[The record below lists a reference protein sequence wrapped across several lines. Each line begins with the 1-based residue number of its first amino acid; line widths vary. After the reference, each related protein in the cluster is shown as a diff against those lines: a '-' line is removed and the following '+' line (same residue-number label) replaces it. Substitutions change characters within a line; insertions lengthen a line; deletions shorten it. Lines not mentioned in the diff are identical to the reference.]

1 MVNPILVT
9 GGTGA
14 LGSALV
20 PRLLASG
27 HTVRIL
33 SRSARPNTE
42 GIEYLVGD
50 LETGDGID
58 AAVAGVEIVV
68 HCAGSA
74 KRDAVKAEN
83 LVAAL
88 RRTGIARHLLYMS
101 VVGADTTP
109 VISSVDRSTLGYFDE
124 KRKAELAVAGSGIAF
139 TTLRATQFHSF
150 FVAIVELGL
159 KLPFVP
165 SFAGFRYQPVDV
177 QDVAE
182 RLAELTLRRPVALV
196 DQIGGPR
203 VYPMEDLLKDY
214 LRAIGRKRLV
224 VPMRIPG
231 GAAKAQRAGANLALD
246 HATGKGTWEEFIAG
260 VESSRIDVSGDGC
273 ADPGSEP

>member
-9 GGTGA
+9 GGTGV
-14 LGSALV
+14 LGSAFV
-20 PRLLASG
+20 PRLLDAG

-33 SRSARPNTE
+33 SRSPRPNTDSL
-42 GIEYLVGD
+42 EYVVGD
-50 LETGDGID
+50 LETGAGVE
-58 AAVAGVEIVV
+58 AAVAGVSTIV
-68 HCAGSA
+68 HGAGSA
-74 KRDAVKAEN
+74 KGDALKAEN

-88 RRTGIARHLLYMS
+88 KRQGDARHLLYMS

-109 VISSVDRSTLGYFDE
+109 VVSAVDRSTLGYFE
-124 KRKAELAVAGSGIAF
+124 AKRKAELSVVSSGIAF

-177 QDVAE
+177 RDIAD
-182 RLAELTLRRPVALV
+182 RLAELTLGKPAGLV
-196 DQIGGPR
+196 DDIAGPR

-214 LRAIGRKRLV
+214 LRAIGRRRLV
-224 VPMRIPG
+224 VPMRVPG
-231 GAAKAQRAGANLALD
+231 GAAKAQRAGANLSLD
-246 HATGKGTWEEFIAG
+246 HATGQRTWEEFIAG
-260 VESSRIDVSGDGC
+260 VEASR
-273 ADPGSEP
+273 

>member
-20 PRLLASG
+20 PRLLAAG
-27 HTVRIL
+27 RTVRVL
-33 SRSARPNTE
+33 SRSARPDTE
-42 GIEYLVGD
+42 GIEYVIGD
-50 LETGDGID
+50 LETGAGVD
-58 AAVAGVEIVV
+58 AAVAGVEIIV
-68 HCAGSA
+68 HGAGSA
-74 KRDAVKAEN
+74 KGDAAKAEN
-83 LVAAL
+83 LVGAL
-88 RRTGIARHLLYMS
+88 QRAGVARHLLYMS

-109 VISSVDRSTLGYFDE
+109 VVSSVDRSTLGYFE
-124 KRKAELAVAGSGIAF
+124 AKRMAELSVSDSGIPF

-177 QDVAE
+177 HDVAE
-182 RLAELTLRRPVALV
+182 RLAELTLAEPSGLA
-196 DQIGGPR
+196 DDIGGPR
-203 VYPMEDLLKDY
+203 VYPMEELLKDY

-231 GAAKAQRAGANLALD
+231 GAAKAQRAGANLTLD
-246 HATGKGTWEEFIAG
+246 HATGKRTWEDFLAG
-260 VESSRIDVSGDGC
+260 IEASLNGR
-273 ADPGSEP
+273 

>member
-1 MVNPILVT
+1 VVNPILVT
-9 GGTGA
+9 GGTGT

-20 PRLLASG
+20 PRLLAAG

-33 SRSARPNTE
+33 SRSGHSNSDA
-42 GIEYLVGD
+42 IEYVVGD
-50 LETGDGID
+50 LETGSGVD

-68 HCAGSA
+68 HGAGSA
-74 KRDAVKAEN
+74 KGDAAKAEN
-83 LVAAL
+83 LVSAL
-88 RRTGIARHLLYMS
+88 QRAGTAEHLLYMS

-109 VISSVDRSTLGYFDE
+109 VVSSVDRSTLGYFEE
-124 KRKAELAVAGSGIAF
+124 KRRAELSVAGSGIPF

-177 QDVAE
+177 RDVAE
-182 RLAELTLRRPVALV
+182 RLAQLTLEKPSALV
-196 DQIGGPR
+196 DEIGGPA
-203 VYPMEDLLKDY
+203 VYPMQDLLNDY
-214 LRAIGRKRLV
+214 LRATGRRRLV

-231 GAAKAQRAGANLALD
+231 GAAKAQRAGANLTLE
-246 HATGKGTWEEFIAG
+246 HATGKRTWEEFIAG
-260 VESSRIDVSGDGC
+260 VQASRNRG
-273 ADPGSEP
+273 

>member
-9 GGTGA
+9 GGTGT
-14 LGSALV
+14 LGSSLV
-20 PRLLASG
+20 PRLLAAG
-27 HTVRIL
+27 RTVRIL
-33 SRSARPNTE
+33 SRSAHPNTE
-42 GIEYLVGD
+42 GIEYAVGD
-50 LETGDGID
+50 LETGAGVD
-58 AAVAGVEIVV
+58 AAVAGVEIIV
-68 HCAGSA
+68 HGAGSA
-74 KRDAVKAEN
+74 KGDAAKAEN

-88 RRTGIARHLLYMS
+88 QRAGVAQHLLYMS

-109 VISSVDRSTLGYFDE
+109 VVSSIDHSTLGYFE
-124 KRKAELAVAGSGIAF
+124 QKRKAELSIGGSGIPF

-150 FVAIVELGL
+150 FVSIVELGL

-177 QDVAE
+177 RDVAE
-182 RLAELTLRRPVALV
+182 RLAELTLGEPAGVV
-196 DQIGGPR
+196 DDVGGPR

-231 GAAKAQRAGANLALD
+231 GAAKAQRAGANLAPNG
-246 HATGKGTWEEFIAG
+246 ATGTRTWEEFLAE
-260 VESSRIDVSGDGC
+260 VEASRVRG
-273 ADPGSEP
+273 

>member
-9 GGTGA
+9 GGTGT

-20 PRLLASG
+20 PRLLAAG
-27 HTVRIL
+27 RTVRIL
-33 SRSARPNTE
+33 SRSARPNTD
-42 GIEYLVGD
+42 GVDHVVGD

-74 KRDAVKAEN
+74 KGDATKAEN

-88 RRTGIARHLLYMS
+88 RRAGVVKHLLYMS

-109 VISSVDRSTLGYFDE
+109 VVSSIDRSTLGYFE
-124 KRKAELAVAGSGIAF
+124 AKREAELAVAGSGIPF

-165 SFAGFRYQPVDV
+165 SFAGFRYQPADV
-177 QDVAE
+177 RDVAE
-182 RLAELTLRRPVALV
+182 RLAELTLREPVGLV
-196 DQIGGPR
+196 DEIGGPG
-203 VYPMEDLLKDY
+203 VYPMEELLKSY
-214 LRAIGRKRLV
+214 LRAIGRRRLV

-246 HATGKGTWEEFIAG
+246 HATGTGTWEEFLAG
-260 VESSRIDVSGDGC
+260 VEASRVRGQQPTSRSIGLRS
-273 ADPGSEP
+273 

>member
-1 MVNPILVT
+1 MANPILVT

-20 PRLLASG
+20 PRLLAAG
-27 HTVRIL
+27 RTVRVL

-42 GIEYLVGD
+42 GVDYVVGD

-58 AAVAGVEIVV
+58 AAVAGAEVII
-68 HCAGSA
+68 HGAGSA
-74 KRDAVKAEN
+74 KGDAAKAEN

-88 RRTGIARHLLYMS
+88 QRAGVARHLLYIS

-109 VISSVDRSTLGYFDE
+109 VVSSVDRSTLGYFDA
-124 KRKAELAVAGSGIAF
+124 KRKAEVSVAGSGIGF

-165 SFAGFRYQPVDV
+165 SFAGFRFQPVDV
-177 QDVAE
+177 RDVAE
-182 RLAELTLRRPVALV
+182 RLAELTLREPVGLV
-196 DQIGGPR
+196 DEIGGPR
-203 VYPMEDLLKDY
+203 VYPMEDLLRGY
-214 LRAIGRKRLV
+214 LRAIGRRRLV

-231 GAAKAQRAGANLALD
+231 GAAKAQRAGANLTLD

-260 VESSRIDVSGDGC
+260 VEASRVRG
-273 ADPGSEP
+273 

>member
-9 GGTGA
+9 GGTGT

-20 PRLLASG
+20 PRLLAAG
-27 HTVRIL
+27 RQVRIL
-33 SRSARPNTE
+33 SRSVRPNVE
-42 GIEYLVGD
+42 GIDYVVGN
-50 LETGDGID
+50 LETGEGID
-58 AAVAGVEIVV
+58 VAVAGAEIVV
-68 HCAGSA
+68 HGAGSA
-74 KRDAVKAEN
+74 KGDAAKAEN

-88 RRTGIARHLLYMS
+88 QRAGVARHLLYMS

-109 VISSVDRSTLGYFDE
+109 VISSIDRSTLGYFE
-124 KRKAELAVAGSGIAF
+124 AKRKAELSVAGSGIPF

-177 QDVAE
+177 QDVAD
-182 RLAELTLRRPVALV
+182 RLAELTLGEPAGLV
-196 DQIGGPR
+196 DDIGGPR
-203 VYPMEDLLKDY
+203 VYPMEDLLKEY
-214 LRAIGRKRLV
+214 LRAIGRRRLV

-246 HATGKGTWEEFIAG
+246 HATGKRTWEAFLAE
-260 VESSRIDVSGDGC
+260 VEASLNRR
-273 ADPGSEP
+273 

>member
-1 MVNPILVT
+1 MVSPILVT
-9 GGTGA
+9 GGTGT

-20 PRLLASG
+20 PRLLDAG
-27 HTVRIL
+27 RTVRIL
-33 SRSARPNTE
+33 SRFAHPNTD
-42 GIEYLVGD
+42 GIDYMVGD
-50 LETGDGID
+50 LESGSGID
-58 AAVAGVEIVV
+58 AAVAGVETVI
-68 HCAGSA
+68 HGAGSA
-74 KRDAVKAEN
+74 KGDAVKAEN

-88 RRTGIARHLLYMS
+88 KRAGVARHLLYIS

-109 VISSVDRSTLGYFDE
+109 VVSSIDRFTLGYFDQ
-124 KRKAELAVAGSGIAF
+124 KWKAELSVAGSGIPF

-150 FVAIVELGL
+150 FVAIVEVGL

-182 RLAELTLRRPVALV
+182 RLAELTLREPVGLV
-196 DQIGGPR
+196 DEIGGPR

-214 LRAIGRKRLV
+214 LRGIGRKRLV

-246 HATGKGTWEEFIAG
+246 HATGKRTWEEFIAG
-260 VESSRIDVSGDGC
+260 LEASR
-273 ADPGSEP
+273 

>member
-1 MVNPILVT
+1 MADPILIT
-9 GGTGA
+9 GGTGN

-20 PRLLASG
+20 PRLLDAG
-27 HTVRIL
+27 RTVRIL
-33 SRSARPNTE
+33 SRSAHPDTE
-42 GIEYLVGD
+42 GVEYVVGD
-50 LETGDGID
+50 LETGVGID
-58 AAVAGVEIVV
+58 AAVAGAEIVV
-68 HCAGSA
+68 HGAGSA
-74 KRDAVKAEN
+74 KGDAAKAGT

-88 RRTGIARHLLYMS
+88 RRAGTARHLLYMS

-109 VISSVDRSTLGYFDE
+109 VVSGVDRSTLGYFE
-124 KRKAELAVAGSGIAF
+124 AKRKAELSVAGSGIPF

-177 QDVAE
+177 RDVAE
-182 RLAELTLRRPVALV
+182 RLAELTLAEPTGLV
-196 DQIGGPR
+196 DEIGGPS
-203 VYPMEDLLKDY
+203 VYPMEDLLRQY
-214 LRAIGRKRLV
+214 LRATGRRRPV

-246 HATGKGTWEEFIAG
+246 HATGTRTWEEFLAG
-260 VESSRIDVSGDGC
+260 VEAARDRR
-273 ADPGSEP
+273 